1 MPKTIRYTLL
11 SLRDLAVSAGPF
23 VFLAIALLVLAY
35 WWLDPNP
42 PKRVTLATGPAQSAY
57 EEFGKRYAKALAVE
71 GIEVVQVASEGSAAN
86 LQLLRDGK
94 VDLGFVQGG
103 TSDYT
108 EADEEKLAS
117 LGSLFVEPLWLFY
130 REESARKVIATA
142 TERSDGPPRAS
153 SAPIPDERG
162 SAPPKAREATNVG
175 AKRSDG
181 PPRASSAPS
190 GGSAVREATSVG
202 ATLSALSQ
210 LQGLRIN
217 MGSPGSGVPSL
228 MNKLLESNRIDPSTL
243 KVSTLTQTPATVAF
257 LGGELDAIV
266 FASAPE
272 SLMVQMLLQTPGVKL
287 MNFSQSEAYSRRFSF
302 LSPVR
307 LPRGVVDLAGNIPPE
322 DVRLVAP
329 TTALITQ
336 QKTHPALLQLFAQAG
351 NQIHGGAGWFKR
363 AREYPNIENNELPIA
378 KEAERA
384 MKADTPMMQRY
395 LSFWVANLIER
406 MWLVMGIIIAIL
418 LPLSRIVP
426 PLYAFRVRSRIFR
439 WYGQLRNIE
448 MRIPNEDNGEL
459 LKELEQ
465 LESRAEKV
473 SVPLSYTDELYAL
486 RSNIHLVRRKLL
498 RT

>member
-1 MPKTIRYTLL
+1 MTKNIRYTLL
-11 SLRDLAVSAGPF
+11 SIRDMAVSAGPF
-23 VFLAIALLVLAY
+23 VFLAVALLALAY

-86 LQLLRDGK
+86 LQLLREGK

-108 EADEEKLAS
+108 DTDEERLTS
-117 LGSLFVEPLWLFY
+117 LGSLFVEPVWLFY
-130 REESARKVIATA
+130 REESARKVTATA
-142 TERSDGPPRAS
+142 TLS
-153 SAPIPDERG
+153 SLA
-162 SAPPKAREATNVG
+162 
-175 AKRSDG
+175 
-181 PPRASSAPS
+181 
-190 GGSAVREATSVG
+190 
-202 ATLSALSQ
+202 Q
-210 LQGLRIN
+210 LQGLRVNI
-217 MGSPGSGVPSL
+217 GTPGSGVPSL
-228 MNKLLESNRIDPSTL
+228 MIKLLESNRIEPATIRL
-243 KVSTLTQTPATVAF
+243 STLTQTPATVAF

-272 SLMVQMLLQTPGVKL
+272 SLMVQMLLQTPGIKL
-287 MNFSQSEAYSRRFSF
+287 MNFAQSEAYSRRFAF

-322 DVRLVAP
+322 DVRLVAS

-363 AREYPNIENNELPIA
+363 VREYPNIENNELPIA

-384 MKADTPMMQRY
+384 IKTDTPLMQRY
-395 LSFWVANLIER
+395 LPFWVANLIER
-406 MWLVMGIIIAIL
+406 MWLVMGIIIAIM

-448 MRIPNEDNGEL
+448 VRIATEDNGKLLAEL
-459 LKELEQ
+459 DQ
-465 LESRAEKV
+465 LESLAEKV

-486 RSNIHLVRRKLL
+486 RSNIHLVRRKLQ

>member
-11 SLRDLAVSAGPF
+11 SLRDLAVSAGP
-23 VFLAIALLVLAY
+23 VIFLAVALLVLAY

-57 EEFGKRYAKALAVE
+57 EEFGKRYAKALAAE
-71 GIEVVQVASEGSAAN
+71 GIEVVTVPSEGSAAN

-103 TSDYT
+103 TSDYSD
-108 EADEEKLAS
+108 ADEEKLAS

-130 REESARKVIATA
+130 REASARKV
-142 TERSDGPPRAS
+142 TE
-153 SAPIPDERG
+153 
-162 SAPPKAREATNVG
+162 T
-175 AKRSDG
+175 
-181 PPRASSAPS
+181 
-190 GGSAVREATSVG
+190 
-202 ATLSALSQ
+202 ATLSSMTQ
-210 LQGLRIN
+210 LAGLRIN
-217 MGSPGSGVPSL
+217 MGTPGSGVPSL
-228 MNKLLESNRIDPSTL
+228 MAKLLESNHIDAATL
-243 KVSTLTQTPATVAF
+243 QVSTLAQTPATVAF

-287 MNFSQSEAYSRRFSF
+287 MNFAQSEAYSRRFAF

-329 TTALITQ
+329 TTALVTRTS
-336 QKTHPALLQLFAQAG
+336 THPALLQLFAQAG

-384 MKADTPMMQRY
+384 IKNGAPLLQRY
-395 LSFWVANLIER
+395 LTFWIANLIER
-406 MWLVMGIIIAIL
+406 MWLVLSIILALL

-426 PLYAFRVRSRIFR
+426 PLYEFRVRSRIFR

-448 MRIPNEDNGEL
+448 VRIETGDNNALLQEL
-459 LKELEQ
+459 NA
-465 LESRAEKV
+465 LESNAEKV
-473 SVPLSYTDELYAL
+473 TVPLSYTNELYAL
-486 RSNIHLVRRKLL
+486 RSNIQLVRKKLL
-498 RT
+498 RTDAVPG

>member
-11 SLRDLAVSAGPF
+11 SLRDLAVSAGP
-23 VFLAIALLVLAY
+23 VIFLAVALLVLAY

-57 EEFGKRYAKALAVE
+57 EEFGKRYAKALAAE
-71 GIEVVQVASEGSAAN
+71 GIEVVSVPSEGSAAN

-103 TSDYT
+103 TSDYSD
-108 EADEEKLAS
+108 ADEEKLAS

-130 REESARKVIATA
+130 REASARKVTGTA
-142 TERSDGPPRAS
+142 TL
-153 SAPIPDERG
+153 G
-162 SAPPKAREATNVG
+162 SMT
-175 AKRSDG
+175 
-181 PPRASSAPS
+181 
-190 GGSAVREATSVG
+190 
-202 ATLSALSQ
+202 Q
-210 LQGLRIN
+210 LAGLRIN
-217 MGSPGSGVPSL
+217 MGTPGSGVPSL
-228 MNKLLESNRIDPSTL
+228 MTKLLESNRIDAATL
-243 KVSTLTQTPATVAF
+243 RVSTLAQTPATVAF
-257 LGGELDAIV
+257 LDGELDAIV

-287 MNFSQSEAYSRRFSF
+287 MNFAQSEAYSRRFAF

-329 TTALITQ
+329 TTALVTRTS
-336 QKTHPALLQLFAQAG
+336 THPALLQLFAQAG

-363 AREYPNIENNELPIA
+363 AREYPTIENNELPIA

-384 MKADTPMMQRY
+384 IKNGAPLLQRY
-395 LSFWVANLIER
+395 LTFWVANLIER
-406 MWLVMGIIIAIL
+406 MWLVLSIILALL

-426 PLYAFRVRSRIFR
+426 PLYEFRVRSRIFR

-448 MRIPNEDNGEL
+448 VRIETGDNNALLQEL
-459 LKELEQ
+459 NALEGN
-465 LESRAEKV
+465 AEKV
-473 SVPLSYTDELYAL
+473 TVPLSYTNELYAL
-486 RSNIHLVRRKLL
+486 RSNIQLVRKKLL
-498 RT
+498 RTDAAPG